1 MQVRTTGPPARKEPD
16 FMNEKAKKTNLVR
29 ITARTDEEMQALIDA
44 EQDETL
50 RTAYT
55 EMLQNC
61 RSHPKKRLWY
71 TCWRVTLVQG
81 GQLVGNVGFLGEP
94 NDAGEVE
101 LGYGTLPGFCGNG
114 YATEAVRRLTDWA
127 FSQPDVFFVRAQAA
141 QGNAASRRVLEK
153 AGFEPAGTG
162 REGLLFELE
171 KPKPDNVS
179 IYMSLGLAVGVAF
192 GTALNNLTMGLS
204 LGLAIGVAVG
214 SMMDGEDKK
223 KRQAAKLR
231 RQNR

>member
-1 MQVRTTGPPARKEPD
+1 MSNKT
-16 FMNEKAKKTNLVR
+16 KKTNLVR
-29 ITARTDEEMQALIDA
+29 ITARTDEEMQELIDT
-44 EQDETL
+44 EQDEAL
-50 RTAYT
+50 RLAYT

-61 RSHPKKRLWY
+61 RNHPQKRLWY

-114 YATEAVRRLTDWA
+114 YATEAVRRLADWA
-127 FSQPDVFFVRAQAA
+127 FSQPDVFFVLAQAA
-141 QGNAASRRVLEK
+141 QDNAASRRVLEK
-153 AGFEPAGTG
+153 AGFLPVGTG

-179 IYMSLGLAVGVAF
+179 TYLSLGIALGVVF
-192 GTALNNLTMGLS
+192 GTSLNNLAMGLS
-204 LGLAIGVAVG
+204 LGLAIGIAIG
-214 SMMDGEDKK
+214 SMLDGEDKK
-223 KRQAAKLR
+223 KRQAAKAR

>member
-1 MQVRTTGPPARKEPD
+1 MSNKT
-16 FMNEKAKKTNLVR
+16 KKTNLVR
-29 ITARTDEEMQALIDA
+29 ITARTDEEMQKLIDT
-44 EQDETL
+44 EQDEAL
-50 RTAYT
+50 RLAYT

-61 RSHPKKRLWY
+61 RSHPQKRLWY

-114 YATEAVRRLTDWA
+114 YATEAVRRLADWA
-127 FSQPDVFFVRAQAA
+127 FSQPDVFFVLAQAA
-141 QGNAASRRVLEK
+141 QDNAASRRVLEK
-153 AGFEPAGTG
+153 AGFGPAGTG
-162 REGLLFELE
+162 SEGLLFELE

-179 IYMSLGLAVGVAF
+179 TYLSLGIALGVVF
-192 GTALNNLTMGLS
+192 GTSLNNLAMGLS
-204 LGLAIGVAVG
+204 LGLAIGIAIG
-214 SMMDGEDKK
+214 SMLDGEDKK
-223 KRQAAKLR
+223 KRQAAKAR